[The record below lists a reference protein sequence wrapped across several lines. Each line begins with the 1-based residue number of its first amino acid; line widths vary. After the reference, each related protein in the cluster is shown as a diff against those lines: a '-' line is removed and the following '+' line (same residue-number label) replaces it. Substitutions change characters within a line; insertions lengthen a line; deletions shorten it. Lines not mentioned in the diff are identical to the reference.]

1 MWGVIKAMRE
11 NRAYYG
17 KGFKA
22 WLGTVVGGSLEVL
35 QGLKLFLRKGIV
47 PDDGGKQYGDRHRA
61 CFLFILEKGG
71 KHKTENCKFC
81 FFAFAFFFF
90 PMRTLKS
97 EEKNQEG

>member
-1 MWGVIKAMRE
+1 MRE

-90 PMRTLKS
+90 FPMRTLKS